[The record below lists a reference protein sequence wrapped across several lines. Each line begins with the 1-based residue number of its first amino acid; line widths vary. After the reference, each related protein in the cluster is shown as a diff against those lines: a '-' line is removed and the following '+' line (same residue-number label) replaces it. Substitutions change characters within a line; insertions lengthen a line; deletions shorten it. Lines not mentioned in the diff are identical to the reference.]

1 MVSVNAGATEGAV
14 VPCAG
19 VGVAAAGG
27 AAGPGATVEVGA
39 AALLAID
46 AATAPMTAPITAN
59 DREKRFL
66 HHRSMQGT
74 VPGSG
79 MAVARPGHI
88 PPPANAPLPCPF
100 MSASI
105 AIHAAHAISAA
116 YAMND
121 VTSTGATDTPSAVV
135 HLPTWTVI
143 PFAALLGAI
152 AVLPLLKQTAHWW
165 ESNRNKFMVSAGCG
179 LIALAIVGAL
189 EGGSGASKAALH
201 AAAEFIPFIVLLF
214 SLYVISGGI
223 LISGD
228 IPGSPR
234 INTAI
239 LALGALAANLLG
251 TTGASMLLIRPLLR
265 ANGKRKHRVHVVIF
279 FIFIV
284 SNIGGLLLPIGD
296 PPLFLGYLRGVPFN
310 WTLTLFPEWL
320 IANLLLLT
328 VFFATDRYLARKEG
342 AAPEQSDVPDP
353 VIRIAGAQN
362 VLWLAGVV
370 LAAAF
375 MVPGKQFFRTG
386 LTIPEGGREGIM
398 LMCAAASL
406 ILTPRAVRKENHFA
420 FGPIIEV
427 AALFGG
433 LFLAMQP
440 ALELLIDRGGQLG
453 VQTPAQFFWAT
464 GLLSSFLDNAP
475 TYLVFADVARTVT
488 PQDIT
493 NGINYSGA
501 VIDPALL
508 GGVSCGAVFMG
519 ANTYIGNGPNLMV
532 AAIAREDGVP
542 MPTFFGYMLWSGAI
556 LMPIFILITF
566 VMF

>member
-1 MVSVNAGATEGAV
+1 MAQPPPVPLPARLRALAARGPRSLAQTLASVVDDWRLDLSLGVETREKVELGHIGPVLGAHADHGRAYHPTRARHLRRLFDALDLPPGIGLLDYGSGKGLV
-14 VPCAG
+14 LF
-19 VGVAAAGG
+19 VAA
-27 AAGPGATVEVGA
+27 E
-39 AALLAID
+39 
-46 AATAPMTAPITAN
+46 
-59 DREKRFL
+59 R
-66 HHRSMQGT
+66 
-74 VPGSG
+74 
-79 MAVARPGHI
+79 
-88 PPPANAPLPCPF
+88 
-100 MSASI
+100 
-105 AIHAAHAISAA
+105 
-116 YAMND
+116 
-121 VTSTGATDTPSAVV
+121 
-135 HLPTWTVI
+135 
-143 PFAALLGAI
+143 PFARLTG
-152 AVLPLLKQTAHWW
+152 VEYAH
-165 ESNRNKFMVSAGCG
+165 
-179 LIALAIVGAL
+179 
-189 EGGSGASKAALH
+189 ALH

-453 VQTPAQFFWAT
+453 VQTPAHFFWAT

-556 LMPIFILITF
+556 LMPIFVLITF